1 MCIFAL
7 DMILNI
13 FFLIIGIALVL
24 WGADKFTDGASGI
37 ARKWHVSELV
47 IGLTVVAMGTSLPE
61 LMVSLFSSLRG
72 SSDMSVGNIVGSNIF
87 NTLTIIGASA
97 LMMPVVIQKGV
108 LYRDIPL
115 SFVFALLLF
124 VLSYDGNITLLD
136 AIFLLILFCGFLY
149 YTYYIGTH
157 EQKTSDEVRE
167 DTSIWKLL
175 FLLLIGIVCLVSGG
189 QLLVNNAA
197 DLARLWGVRESV
209 IGLTILAAG
218 TSLPEL
224 ATSMV
229 AAKKGSAGLAM
240 GNAIGSNVFNVA
252 FVLGTCS
259 AIRPMVVQDI
269 SMVDWAVF
277 IFSNV
282 LLWIFACSK
291 RSLSKLEGLVLVL
304 SYIAYLTYLVLA

>member
-1 MCIFAL
+1 M
-7 DMILNI
+7 
-13 FFLIIGIALVL
+13 
-24 WGADKFTDGASGI
+24 
-37 ARKWHVSELV
+37 
-47 IGLTVVAMGTSLPE
+47 
-61 LMVSLFSSLRG
+61 
-72 SSDMSVGNIVGSNIF
+72 
-87 NTLTIIGASA
+87 
-97 LMMPVVIQKGV
+97 
-108 LYRDIPL
+108 
-115 SFVFALLLF
+115 LF
-124 VLSYDGNITLLD
+124 VLSHDGNITLLD

-157 EQKTSDEVRE
+157 GQKTSDEVRE

>member
-1 MCIFAL
+1 
-7 DMILNI
+7 MILNI

-115 SFVFALLLF
+115 SFFFALLLF
-124 VLSYDGNITLLD
+124 VLSLDCNISLFD

-157 EQKTSDEVRE
+157 GQKTSDEVRE

>member
-124 VLSYDGNITLLD
+124 GLSYDGNITLLD

-157 EQKTSDEVRE
+157 GQKTSDEVRE

>member
-7 DMILNI
+7 DMIMNI

-157 EQKTSDEVRE
+157 GQKTSDEVRE

>member
-1 MCIFAL
+1 MCIFAF
-7 DMILNI
+7 DIILNI

-157 EQKTSDEVRE
+157 GQKTSDEVRE

>member
-124 VLSYDGNITLLD
+124 GLSYDGNITLLD

-157 EQKTSDEVRE
+157 GQKTSDEVRE

-240 GNAIGSNVFNVA
+240 GNAIGSNVFNIA
-252 FVLGTCS
+252 FVLGICS

-291 RSLSKLEGLVLVL
+291 RSLTKLEGFVLVL
-304 SYIAYLTYLVLA
+304 SYIAYLTYLVVA

>member
-1 MCIFAL
+1 
-7 DMILNI
+7 MILNI

-124 VLSYDGNITLLD
+124 GLSYDGNITLLD

-157 EQKTSDEVRE
+157 GQKTSDEVRE

>member
-1 MCIFAL
+1 
-7 DMILNI
+7 MILNI

-115 SFVFALLLF
+115 SFFFALLLF
-124 VLSYDGNITLLD
+124 VLSHDGNITLLD

-157 EQKTSDEVRE
+157 GQKTSDEVRE

-175 FLLLIGIVCLVSGG
+175 FLLLIGIFCLVSGG

-240 GNAIGSNVFNVA
+240 GNAIGSNVFNIA

>member
-1 MCIFAL
+1 MVDNAAEL
-7 DMILNI
+7 
-13 FFLIIGIALVL
+13 ARE
-24 WGADKFTDGASGI
+24 WG
-37 ARKWHVSELV
+37 VSER
-47 IGLTVVAMGTSLPE
+47 I
-61 LMVSLFSSLRG
+61 
-72 SSDMSVGNIVGSNIF
+72 
-87 NTLTIIGASA
+87 
-97 LMMPVVIQKGV
+97 
-108 LYRDIPL
+108 
-115 SFVFALLLF
+115 
-124 VLSYDGNITLLD
+124 
-136 AIFLLILFCGFLY
+136 
-149 YTYYIGTH
+149 
-157 EQKTSDEVRE
+157 
-167 DTSIWKLL
+167 
-175 FLLLIGIVCLVSGG
+175 
-189 QLLVNNAA
+189 
-197 DLARLWGVRESV
+197 

>member
-157 EQKTSDEVRE
+157 GQKTSDEVRE

-291 RSLSKLEGLVLVL
+291 RSLSKLEGFVLVL

>member
-1 MCIFAL
+1 
-7 DMILNI
+7 MILNI

-157 EQKTSDEVRE
+157 GQKTSDEVRE

-240 GNAIGSNVFNVA
+240 GNAIGSNVFNIA

-259 AIRPMVVQDI
+259 AIRSMVVQDI

>member
-115 SFVFALLLF
+115 SFFFALLLF
-124 VLSYDGNITLLD
+124 VLSYDGNITLFD

-157 EQKTSDEVRE
+157 GQKTSDEVRE

-240 GNAIGSNVFNVA
+240 GNAIGSNVFNIA

>member
-124 VLSYDGNITLLD
+124 VLSYDGNITLFD

-157 EQKTSDEVRE
+157 GQKTSDEVRE

-240 GNAIGSNVFNVA
+240 GNAIGSNVFNIA

>member
-47 IGLTVVAMGTSLPE
+47 LGLTVVAMGTSLPE

-124 VLSYDGNITLLD
+124 VLSHDGNITLLD

-157 EQKTSDEVRE
+157 GQKTSDEVRE

>member
-124 VLSYDGNITLLD
+124 VLSYDGNITLFD

-157 EQKTSDEVRE
+157 GQKTSDEVRE

-240 GNAIGSNVFNVA
+240 GNAIGSNVFNIA
-252 FVLGTCS
+252 FVLGICS

>member
-7 DMILNI
+7 VMILNI
-13 FFLIIGIALVL
+13 LYLVVGIALVL

-61 LMVSLFSSLRG
+61 LIVSLFSSLRG

-87 NTLTIIGASA
+87 NTLAIVGASA

-108 LYRDIPL
+108 LYRDIPM
-115 SFVFALLLF
+115 SFLFALILF
-124 VLSYDGNITLLD
+124 GLCYDGNITFFDALILL
-136 AIFLLILFCGFLY
+136 ALFCGFLY
-149 YTYYIGTH
+149 YTFYLATH
-157 EQKTSDEVRE
+157 GQKLSDEVHE
-167 DTSIWKLL
+167 ESSIWKLL
-175 FLLLIGIVCLVSGG
+175 LLLVIGIACLVGGG

-197 DLARLWGVRESV
+197 ELARLWGVRESV

-229 AAKKGSAGLAM
+229 AAKKGSDGLAL
-240 GNAIGSNVFNVA
+240 GNAIGSNVFNIA
-252 FVLGTCS
+252 FVLGLCN
-259 AIRPMVVQDI
+259 AIRPMAVHDI
-269 SMVDWAVF
+269 SMVDWAVL

-282 LLWIFACSK
+282 LLWIFASTR
-291 RSLSKLEGLVLVL
+291 RSLSKLEGSVMVLA
-304 SYIAYLTYLVLA
+304 YIAYIIYLITA

>member
-157 EQKTSDEVRE
+157 GQKTSDEVRE

-229 AAKKGSAGLAM
+229 AAKKVSAGLSM

>member
-157 EQKTSDEVRE
+157 GQKTSDEVRE

-259 AIRPMVVQDI
+259 AIRSMVVQDI

>member
-157 EQKTSDEVRE
+157 GQKTSDEVRE

-240 GNAIGSNVFNVA
+240 GNAIGSNVFNIA

>member
-115 SFVFALLLF
+115 SFFFALLLF
-124 VLSYDGNITLLD
+124 VLSHDGNITLFD

-157 EQKTSDEVRE
+157 GQKTSDEVRE

-229 AAKKGSAGLAM
+229 AAKKGSAGMAM

>member
-124 VLSYDGNITLLD
+124 GLSYDGNITLLD

-157 EQKTSDEVRE
+157 GQKTSDEVRE

-291 RSLSKLEGLVLVL
+291 RSLSKLEGFVLVL

>member
-157 EQKTSDEVRE
+157 GQKTSDEVRE

-240 GNAIGSNVFNVA
+240 GNAIGSNVFNIA

-259 AIRPMVVQDI
+259 AIRSMVVQDI

>member
-124 VLSYDGNITLLD
+124 VLSYDGNITLFD

-157 EQKTSDEVRE
+157 GQKTSDEVRE

>member
-115 SFVFALLLF
+115 SFFFALLLF
-124 VLSYDGNITLLD
+124 VLSHDGNITLLD

-157 EQKTSDEVRE
+157 GQKTSDEVRE

-175 FLLLIGIVCLVSGG
+175 FLLLIGIFCLVSGG

>member
-124 VLSYDGNITLLD
+124 GLSYDGNITLLD

-157 EQKTSDEVRE
+157 GQKTSDEVRE

-240 GNAIGSNVFNVA
+240 GNAIGSNVFNIA

>member
-115 SFVFALLLF
+115 SFFFALLLF
-124 VLSYDGNITLLD
+124 GLSYDGNITLLD

-157 EQKTSDEVRE
+157 GQKTSDEVRE

-259 AIRPMVVQDI
+259 AIRSMVVQDI

>member
-47 IGLTVVAMGTSLPE
+47 IGFTVVAMGTSLPE

-157 EQKTSDEVRE
+157 GQKTSDEVRE

-240 GNAIGSNVFNVA
+240 GNAIGSNVFNIA

>member
-1 MCIFAL
+1 
-7 DMILNI
+7 MILNI

-157 EQKTSDEVRE
+157 GQKTSDEVRE

-240 GNAIGSNVFNVA
+240 GNAIGSNVFNIA

>member
-1 MCIFAL
+1 
-7 DMILNI
+7 MILNI

-115 SFVFALLLF
+115 SFFFALLLF
-124 VLSYDGNITLLD
+124 VLSYDGNITLFD

-157 EQKTSDEVRE
+157 GQKTSDEVRE

-240 GNAIGSNVFNVA
+240 GNAIGSNVFNIA

>member
-1 MCIFAL
+1 MCIFAFV
-7 DMILNI
+7 MILNI
-13 FFLIIGIALVL
+13 FFLVIGIALVL

-87 NTLTIIGASA
+87 NTLAIIGASA
-97 LMMPVVIQKGV
+97 LMMPVFIQKGV

-115 SFVFALLLF
+115 SFFFAIVLFALC
-124 VLSYDGNITLLD
+124 YDGNITLLD
-136 AIFLLILFCGFLY
+136 AIFLLILFCCFLY
-149 YTYYIGTH
+149 YTYYLGTH
-157 EQKTSDEVRE
+157 GQKTSDEVHE
-167 DTSIWKLL
+167 DTSIWKLF
-175 FLLLIGIVCLVSGG
+175 FLLLIGIACLVSGG

-229 AAKKGSAGLAM
+229 AAKKGSEGLAI

-259 AIRPMVVQDI
+259 AIRPMAVQDI
-269 SMVDWAVF
+269 SNVDWAVF

-282 LLWIFACSK
+282 VLWIFACSR

-304 SYIAYLTYLVLA
+304 SYIAYLTYLVVA

>member
-115 SFVFALLLF
+115 SFFFALLLF
-124 VLSYDGNITLLD
+124 VLSHDGNITLLD

-157 EQKTSDEVRE
+157 GQKTSDEVRE

-175 FLLLIGIVCLVSGG
+175 FLLLIGIFCLVSGG

-240 GNAIGSNVFNVA
+240 GNAIGSNVFNIA

>member
-1 MCIFAL
+1 
-7 DMILNI
+7 MILNI
-13 FFLIIGIALVL
+13 LYLVVGIALVL

-61 LMVSLFSSLRG
+61 LIVSLFSSLRG

-87 NTLTIIGASA
+87 NTLAIVGASA

-108 LYRDIPL
+108 LYRDIPM
-115 SFVFALLLF
+115 SFLFALILF
-124 VLSYDGNITLLD
+124 GLCYDGNITFFDALILL
-136 AIFLLILFCGFLY
+136 ALFCGFLY
-149 YTYYIGTH
+149 YTFYLATH
-157 EQKTSDEVRE
+157 GQKLSDEVHE
-167 DTSIWKLL
+167 ESSIWKLL
-175 FLLLIGIVCLVSGG
+175 LLLVIGIACLVGGG

-197 DLARLWGVRESV
+197 ELARLWGVRESV

-229 AAKKGSAGLAM
+229 AAKKGSDGLAL
-240 GNAIGSNVFNVA
+240 GNAIGSNVFNIA
-252 FVLGTCS
+252 FVLGLCN
-259 AIRPMVVQDI
+259 AIRPMAVHDI
-269 SMVDWAVF
+269 SMVDWAVL

-282 LLWIFACSK
+282 LLWIFASTR
-291 RSLSKLEGLVLVL
+291 RSLSKLEGSVMVLA
-304 SYIAYLTYLVLA
+304 YIAYIIYLITA

>member
-1 MCIFAL
+1 
-7 DMILNI
+7 MILNI

-157 EQKTSDEVRE
+157 GQKTSDEVRE

>member
-1 MCIFAL
+1 
-7 DMILNI
+7 MILNI

-61 LMVSLFSSLRG
+61 VMVSLFSSLRG

-124 VLSYDGNITLLD
+124 VLSYDGNITLFD

-157 EQKTSDEVRE
+157 GQKTSDEVRE

>member
-115 SFVFALLLF
+115 SFFFALLLF

-157 EQKTSDEVRE
+157 GQKTSDEVRE

>member
-87 NTLTIIGASA
+87 NTLAIIGASA

-124 VLSYDGNITLLD
+124 GLSYDGNITFLD

-157 EQKTSDEVRE
+157 GQKTSDGVRE

-175 FLLLIGIVCLVSGG
+175 FLLLIGIACLVSGG

>member
-124 VLSYDGNITLLD
+124 VLSYDGNITLFD

-157 EQKTSDEVRE
+157 GQKTSDEVRE
-167 DTSIWKLL
+167 DASIWKLL

-240 GNAIGSNVFNVA
+240 GNAIGSNVFNIA
-252 FVLGTCS
+252 FVLGICS